1 MGAFTKVEQRTTL
14 VAWALP
20 VTSVSLLSEEWLDPL
35 PLPSLEDPAE
45 ELLAWYPEEEE
56 DAPLCRAT
64 WPSPATKVT

>member
-1 MGAFTKVEQRTTL
+1 M
-14 VAWALP
+14 AWALP

-56 DAPLCRAT
+56 EEEDAPLCRAT
-64 WPSPATKVT
+64 YPSPARKVTFKINVLI